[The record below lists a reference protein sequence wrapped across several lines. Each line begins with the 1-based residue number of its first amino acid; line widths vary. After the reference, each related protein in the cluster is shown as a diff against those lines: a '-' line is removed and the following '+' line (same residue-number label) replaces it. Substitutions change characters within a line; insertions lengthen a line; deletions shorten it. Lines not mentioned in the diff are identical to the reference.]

1 MGAKLTTAAGVHDR
15 AGPGAADVRPADADG
30 IVLRRIESRQEYAD
44 CVRMQDEVWGA
55 GFAERVPATILAI
68 TQKVGGVTAGAFAA
82 DGRLLGFVFGLT
94 GVRGGRLVHWSDM
107 LAVRPEARDRGLGTR
122 LKHYQ
127 RELVRPLGV
136 ETILWSFDPLVAR
149 NAHLNLN
156 HLGAR
161 VAEYVRDMYGSE
173 TGSALHGALETDRFI
188 AEWDLTGVAPRAGGA
203 PDPSA
208 PVVNAPA
215 ADGTP
220 TDGPLVDAPTVR
232 VQIPDDIHAVLAADP
247 ALARRWRET
256 TRRAFLWYLD
266 RGYQVGGVGRVGG
279 SGPVSYWLT
288 PS

>member
-1 MGAKLTTAAGVHDR
+1 
-15 AGPGAADVRPADADG
+15 
-30 IVLRRIESRQEYAD
+30 
-44 CVRMQDEVWGA
+44 
-55 GFAERVPATILAI
+55 
-68 TQKVGGVTAGAFAA
+68 
-82 DGRLLGFVFGLT
+82 
-94 GVRGGRLVHWSDM
+94 
-107 LAVRPEARDRGLGTR
+107 
-122 LKHYQ
+122 
-127 RELVRPLGV
+127 
-136 ETILWSFDPLVAR
+136 
-149 NAHLNLN
+149 
-156 HLGAR
+156 
-161 VAEYVRDMYGSE
+161 VRDMYGSE

>member
-1 MGAKLTTAAGVHDR
+1 MGAKLTTAADTRGG
-15 AGPGAADVRPADADG
+15 AAPGAGDVRAADADG
-30 IVLRRIESRQEYAD
+30 IVLRRVETREEYAD

-68 TQKVGGVTAGAFAA
+68 TQKVGGVTAGAFGP

-122 LKHYQ
+122 LKRYQ
-127 RELVRPLGV
+127 RDLVRPLGV
-136 ETILWSFDPLVAR
+136 ETMLWTFDPLVAR

-173 TGSALHGALETDRFI
+173 TGSALHGALGTDRFI
-188 AEWDLTGVAPRAGGA
+188 AEWDLTGAAPPAGGA

-208 PVVNAPA
+208 PVVNAPSP
-215 ADGTP
+215 DGAP

-247 ALARRWRET
+247 AVARRWREA

-266 RGYQVGGVGRVGG
+266 RGYRVGGVGRVGG
-279 SGPVSYWLT
+279 AGPVSYWLT
-288 PS
+288 AS